1 MAIRV
6 MIVDEDIN
14 FMKEVKQ
21 YFSSSSSIN
30 VVKTVSSKEEAI
42 SSSLEYDVLV
52 INMLLKGTDSM
63 DILDD
68 LIKRQLNKTVIVT
81 SEYISI
87 EMMNMLSVYRPSYFI
102 KKPFELSALERIV
115 NALSI
120 DEVKVPVNDSNNEL
134 KVDIT
139 NLLHSLGI
147 PSHIKG
153 YSYIRD
159 SIEMLIMDHNIA
171 GSMTKEIYP
180 NIANSYATTSSRVE
194 RAIRHAIEVSWMRG
208 DYNLMEEIFGNSID
222 YDRSKPTNSEF
233 IATLADRLKLQK
245 NYA

>member
-21 YFSSSSSIN
+21 YFSSSSSID
-30 VVKTVSSKEEAI
+30 VVKAVSSKEEAI
-42 SSSLEYDVLV
+42 NSLEDYDVLI

-63 DILDD
+63 DILDE
-68 LIKRQLNKTVIVT
+68 LIRKDLNKTVIVT

-87 EMMNMLSVYRPSYFI
+87 EMMNMLSVYKPNYFI

-115 NALSI
+115 NALSH
-120 DEVKVPVNDSNNEL
+120 DLVSVKKVKDNNEL

-153 YSYIRD
+153 YNYIRD
-159 SIEMLIMDHNIA
+159 SIEMLITDNNLV

-180 NIANSYATTSSRVE
+180 NIAHSYDTTSSRVE

-208 DYNLMEEIFGNSID
+208 DYNLMEELFGNSID
-222 YDRSKPTNSEF
+222 FDRSKPTNSEF

-245 NYA
+245 NYE